1 MRLIQKMQ
9 KQITA
14 SVIPNLISKILSN
27 REISESIKSLNP
39 KEREVFNMVYM
50 WAKDNIKYDGNI
62 VESVHIFLLDSGRTG
77 KSYLVKVIQNVISK
91 SFFITVKINQAYR
104 NISTKYKSRTTI
116 LFGLIKSKTNL
127 PQMKNIKLL

>member
-9 KQITA
+9 KQITT

-27 REISESIKSLNP
+27 CKISESIKSLNP
-39 KEREVFNMVYM
+39 KQREVFNMVYM

-62 VESVHIFLLDSGRTG
+62 VESVHIFLLDSGRKG

-91 SFFITVKINQAYR
+91 SFFITVKINGAYR

-116 LFGLIKSKTNL
+116 RFGIIKSKT
-127 PQMKNIKLL
+127 KLL